1 MSVPADPTSRF
12 AATVDRAD
20 VAVDAVIDRL
30 RGNAVADRVFYSAS
44 ALGDW
49 SLLWHLAGATQ
60 GLVTRDQG
68 WRRAVRLSVAL
79 GVESALVN
87 GPVKSMF
94 RRSRPVHVGDRP
106 HHLRMPLT
114 SSFPSGH
121 ASSAFLAAHLLA
133 ERSRGGALWYLLAGV
148 VSTSRV
154 HVRIHHA
161 SDVVGGAVLGLT
173 LGEIVRR
180 LAPLDDDPS

>member
-1 MSVPADPTSRF
+1 MTAPTDPSGPLG
-12 AATVDRAD
+12 AVIDRAD
-20 VAVDAVIDRL
+20 VAIDALVDRM
-30 RGNAVADRVFYSAS
+30 RGNPVADRVFYSAS

-60 GLVTRDQG
+60 GVVTRDQG
-68 WRRAVRLSVAL
+68 WRRAMRLSLAL
-79 GVESALVN
+79 GVESAVVN

-133 ERSRGGALWYLLAGV
+133 DRTRGGGLWYVLAGV
-148 VSTSRV
+148 VATSRV

-161 SDVVGGAVLGLT
+161 SDVVGGAVLGLA
-173 LGEIVRR
+173 LGEVVRR
-180 LAPLDDDPS
+180 LAPLDADPE